1 MNRDEL
7 KKVMSYRSYPC
18 VSILAP
24 THRTSPGS
32 KQDPI
37 TVKNLVKE
45 AITRLNQEF
54 SQRDIQPVIDRI
66 ESIVSS
72 IDYTRTADSMA
83 IYACRDFSA
92 RYDLPV
98 TVKEQVII
106 DETFATR
113 SLVYATSRNP
123 RYLVLAL
130 SEKPTRLFDI
140 FLDTPVEITN
150 GEFPAFFIDDE
161 EKAPRP
167 TGEIVNMSSYRDEQY
182 NKFFKK
188 IDKAVSAL
196 VKDTKIPLVIT
207 GVDRYLSYY
216 KDITEL
222 NSQIAGEI
230 KGSYDKSTPHELA
243 KLTWPVIENFMVKRK
258 SDMIKKL
265 EEAIGSGHFSS
276 GIDQVWN
283 TAFEGRGL
291 MLLVEEGFQ
300 FPAVISEDNTIL
312 APAEESTSPG
322 IVDDAV
328 DEIIEEVINRG
339 GEVHFVDK
347 DDLKIHNR
355 IAMILR
361 Y

>member
-18 VSILAP
+18 VSILVP

-45 AITRLNQEF
+45 AISRLNQEF
-54 SQRDIQPVIDRI
+54 PQRDIQPVIDRI

-72 IDYTRTADSMA
+72 IDYTRTSDSMA
-83 IYACRDFSA
+83 IYASKDFSA

-113 SLVYATSRNP
+113 SLIYATSRNP

-130 SEKPTRLFDI
+130 SEKPTRLFDV
-140 FLDTPVEITN
+140 FLDTPVEISN
-150 GEFPAFFIDDE
+150 GDFPAFFIEDE
-161 EKAPRP
+161 ENSPRP
-167 TGEIVNMSSYRDEQY
+167 IGEITNMSSYRDEQY

-188 IDKAVSAL
+188 IDKTLTSL
-196 VKDTKIPLVIT
+196 IKDTKIPLVIT

-222 NSQIAGEI
+222 TDHIAGEI
-230 KGSYDKSTPHELA
+230 KGSYEKSSPHELA
-243 KLTWPVIENFMVKRK
+243 KLTWPVMEKHMAKAKTGIL
-258 SDMIKKL
+258 KKL
-265 EEAIGSGHFSS
+265 EEAIGNGHFSS

-300 FPAVISEDNTIL
+300 FPAVISEDNNIL
-312 APAEESTSPG
+312 SPAEDSTSPG
-322 IVDDAV
+322 VVDDAV

>member
-7 KKVMSYRSYPC
+7 KKIMSYRSYPC
-18 VSILAP
+18 VSILTP
-24 THRTSPGS
+24 THRTSPEN

-54 SQRDIQPVIDRI
+54 SQRDIQPLIERI

-72 IDYTRTADSMA
+72 IDYTHTADSMV
-83 IYACRDFSA
+83 IYACSDFSA

-98 TVKEQVII
+98 TVKKQVII

-113 SLVYATSRNP
+113 SLIYAASRNP
-123 RYLVLAL
+123 RYLVLVL

-140 FLDTPVEITN
+140 FLDTPVEISN
-150 GEFPAFFIDDE
+150 ANFPAFYIEDE
-161 EKAPRP
+161 ENSSRP
-167 TGEIVNMSSYRDEQY
+167 TGEMVNMSSYRDEQY

-188 IDKAVSAL
+188 IDKALAAIL
-196 VKDTKIPLVIT
+196 KDTKIPLIIT

-216 KDITEL
+216 KNITEL
-222 NSQIAGEI
+222 SDNIAGEI
-230 KGSYDKSTPHELA
+230 KGSYDKSSPHELA
-243 KLTWPVIENFMVKRK
+243 KLTWPVMEKYMAESKTVIL
-258 SDMIKKL
+258 KKL
-265 EEAIGSGHFSS
+265 EEAIGNGQYSS
-276 GIDQVWN
+276 GIDQVWK

-291 MLLVEEGFQ
+291 MLIVEEGFQ
-300 FPAVISEDNTIL
+300 YPAVISGNNTIL
-312 APAEESTSPG
+312 SPAEDSTSPDT
-322 IVDDAV
+322 VDDAV
-328 DEIIEEVINRG
+328 DEIIEEVINKG

-347 DDLKIHNR
+347 DDLKVHNR